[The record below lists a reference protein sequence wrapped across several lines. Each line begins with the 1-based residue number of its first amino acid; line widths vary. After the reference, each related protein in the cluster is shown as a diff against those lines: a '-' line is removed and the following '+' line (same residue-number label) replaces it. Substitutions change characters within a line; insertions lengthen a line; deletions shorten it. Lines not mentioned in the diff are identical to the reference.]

1 MAERPNILL
10 FMTDQQRADTINA
23 LGNQHIQTPAL
34 DSLVREGTSF
44 TSAYCST
51 PVCQASRCSLLL
63 GEHSHMTGC
72 ITNMAMPQERT
83 SLMDILSDAG
93 YQTHGVGKMHFGP
106 DSHKLWGF
114 ETRDYSEE
122 GGMRENDDFCDFLRE
137 QGHDHVIDP
146 NGMRSEFYYVP
157 QPSQLPAHVHT
168 TQWSGDR
175 SLEFLANRDRERPFF
190 LWSSYIKPHPPFE
203 SPVPWS
209 RLYRPVEMPF
219 PFMPKGYEDLLT
231 FWNHVQNRYK
241 YCDQGFDGNLVR
253 LIRAAYYA
261 CVSFVDYQVG
271 RILQY
276 LREVGELD
284 NTLVLYVSDH
294 GELLGDYGSYGKR
307 TLLDAAARVPLI
319 ARYPQRFAAG
329 AQCATPTTLVDV
341 LPTCLALADIGTSAQ
356 HAGLDL
362 ADTAA
367 GNTQRDGVICQFQQD
382 GKGLYGYITD
392 EYKYIYSAPDN
403 KEWLFRRVAD
413 KPEDRNLAGN
423 SAFAAV
429 TDELR
434 GRLIERFRAD
444 GYERPLDGN
453 GWKLFPK
460 LEVPTTPDAWQLYQ
474 DGADVTD
481 RFPPGYAPRIRRTGG
496 LPISGI

>member
-209 RLYRPVEMPF
+209 RLYRPVEMP
-219 PFMPKGYEDLLT
+219 PACLSWTTRWGGSCSTCEKWASWTTRWSSTCRTTANSWATTGRMASGPCSTPL
-231 FWNHVQNRYK
+231 
-241 YCDQGFDGNLVR
+241 
-253 LIRAAYYA
+253 RA
-261 CVSFVDYQVG
+261 C
-271 RILQY
+271 
-276 LREVGELD
+276 
-284 NTLVLYVSDH
+284 
-294 GELLGDYGSYGKR
+294 
-307 TLLDAAARVPLI
+307 P
-319 ARYPQRFAAG
+319 
-329 AQCATPTTLVDV
+329 
-341 LPTCLALADIGTSAQ
+341 
-356 HAGLDL
+356 
-362 ADTAA
+362 
-367 GNTQRDGVICQFQQD
+367 
-382 GKGLYGYITD
+382 
-392 EYKYIYSAPDN
+392 
-403 KEWLFRRVAD
+403 
-413 KPEDRNLAGN
+413 
-423 SAFAAV
+423 
-429 TDELR
+429 
-434 GRLIERFRAD
+434 
-444 GYERPLDGN
+444 
-453 GWKLFPK
+453 
-460 LEVPTTPDAWQLYQ
+460 
-474 DGADVTD
+474 
-481 RFPPGYAPRIRRTGG
+481 
-496 LPISGI
+496 